1 MPISRCVLAGV
12 ALTFC
17 LSSSAFAQATASIA
31 GVIRDASGAVLP
43 GVTVEAAS
51 PALIEKTRTVVT
63 DGGGLYKIE
72 QLRGGVYTVTFS
84 LSGFNTLRRDGI
96 ELSGSFAATVNA
108 ELKVGSIAETV
119 TVTGESP
126 LVDIQTASKQRVID
140 QELLVAI
147 PTGRTPQ
154 VAAFLIPG
162 VNLSNVDVG
171 GTNIINTTGG
181 SLSVHGGSMRRHP
194 AADRRRD
201 DCEHRGHRLVRQ
213 HAAEH
218 GQHAGGRGRLL
229 VGHGREHHRRTQI
242 NMIPKTGG
250 NRYSGSL
257 FATGGQLLV
266 PGQQHRRQT
275 WSRAGCATP
284 NSLKHQSD
292 VNPGFGGPLKR
303 DTLWFYTSARFTR
316 QANYVGGLF
325 QNKNAGDITKW
336 TYEPDPDQRA
346 FSNATEQSVNL
357 RLTWQAAAKHK
368 LNFFY
373 DQHWRCQCGIT
384 SPTVRRRRRTTSSI
398 RSAICDR
405 SAYTAT
411 PTNRLLFEARF
422 GMRREEYAYTPTN
435 TIDPQRLLIPVIE
448 QQGLIPGLLYRG
460 GGISTATQPYQRT
473 LGVSIPFGA
482 SLSYV
487 PGGHSFKFGF
497 YNVTAQRTS
506 NVGDNVAHLTY
517 QFLNG
522 TPNQLTQRATP
533 LYRAERQRM
542 DLGVFAQDKWTLE
555 RLTLSYGVRF
565 DHFSSYFPEQTLE
578 PGLLVPTRNL
588 TFPAAP
594 MASWYDVVPRVGSAY
609 DLFGDGK
616 TALRVSINKY
626 VIAQGLQGTYGDTA
640 NPGESSGQHRDPQ
653 LDRRQRQLRPRLRS
667 DQCRWRR
674 ISARAAAICAA
685 TVSDTNFGTLDAEP
699 QLRSARS

>member
-1 MPISRCVLAGV
+1 MTS
-12 ALTFC
+12 
-17 LSSSAFAQATASIA
+17 
-31 GVIRDASGAVLP
+31 
-43 GVTVEAAS
+43 
-51 PALIEKTRTVVT
+51 
-63 DGGGLYKIE
+63 
-72 QLRGGVYTVTFS
+72 
-84 LSGFNTLRRDGI
+84 
-96 ELSGSFAATVNA
+96 
-108 ELKVGSIAETV
+108 
-119 TVTGESP
+119 
-126 LVDIQTASKQRVID
+126 
-140 QELLVAI
+140 LVA
-147 PTGRTPQ
+147 
-154 VAAFLIPG
+154 
-162 VNLSNVDVG
+162 
-171 GTNIINTTGG
+171 
-181 SLSVHGGSMRRHP
+181 
-194 AADRRRD
+194 
-201 DCEHRGHRLVRQ
+201 RGLR
-213 HAAEH
+213 
-218 GQHAGGRGRLL
+218 
-229 VGHGREHHRRTQI
+229 
-242 NMIPKTGG
+242 
-250 NRYSGSL
+250 
-257 FATGGQLLV
+257 
-266 PGQQHRRQT
+266 
-275 WSRAGCATP
+275 TP

-357 RLTWQAAAKHK
+357 RLTWQTAAKQK

-384 SPTVRRRRRTTSSI
+384 SPTVSQEAANNIEYPISDL
-398 RSAICDR
+398 RSV
-405 SAYTAT
+405 AYTAT

-448 QQGLIPGLLYRG
+448 QQGLHSRP
-460 GGISTATQPYQRT
+460 A
-473 LGVSIPFGA
+473 VSGRRDLHGDAAVSAHARREHSVRA

-522 TPNQLTQRATP
+522 IPNQLTQRATP

-542 DLGVFAQDKWTLE
+542 DLGIFAQDKWTLE

-588 TFPAAP
+588 TFPEHRWRAGTTSCR
-594 MASWYDVVPRVGSAY
+594 AS
-609 DLFGDGK
+609 
-616 TALRVSINKY
+616 
-626 VIAQGLQGTYGDTA
+626 
-640 NPGESSGQHRDPQ
+640 
-653 LDRRQRQLRPRLRS
+653 DRRTTSSATARRRS
-667 DQCRWRR
+667 GCR
-674 ISARAAAICAA
+674 S
-685 TVSDTNFGTLDAEP
+685 TST
-699 QLRSARS
+699 